1 MIHNQ
6 TLIQLLSVVA
16 IVMPL
21 PVAMSVFWPAFS
33 SVIVIQN
40 LVGLW
45 AAATMTYVSFK
56 IRNRVQDR
64 TKRL

>member
-6 TLIQLLSVVA
+6 TLIHLLSVVA

-21 PVAMSVFWPAFS
+21 PVAMSVFWLAFS

>member
-6 TLIQLLSVVA
+6 TLIHLLSVVA

-21 PVAMSVFWPAFS
+21 PVAMSVFWLAFS

-45 AAATMTYVSFK
+45 AAATMTYVSFR

-64 TKRL
+64 AKRL